1 MTSSIFL
8 SNMELTYKHTKIYDW
23 VGDDE
28 LRNSIMKGIDEIEKS
43 NLLQKKSGYES
54 GMSVI
59 YGWQDSR
66 ERYKD
71 ANLPDGTGV
80 EIKKDKTS
88 RFIVD
93 AIRYAEMH
101 NCTTTEAVDA
111 QSGIH
116 LFINYKNGKT
126 DEITRI
132 MIVPNWMVVRM
143 VIENKEEAD
152 MFLMLNRNREE
163 KNQTLNCQAY
173 LKVAE
178 MIKTFNEM

>member
-1 MTSSIFL
+1 
-8 SNMELTYKHTKIYDW
+8 MELTYKHTKIYDW

-28 LRNSIMKGIDEIEKS
+28 LRSSIMKGIDEIEKS
-43 NLLQKKSGYES
+43 NLLEKKSCYEKK
-54 GMSVI
+54 MCEI
-59 YGWQDSR
+59 FGWRHVDA
-66 ERYKD
+66 RYHD
-71 ANLPDGTGV
+71 AVLLNGTIT
-80 EIKKDKTS
+80 EIKKDQS
-88 RFIVD
+88 LRFIVD

-101 NCTTTEAVDA
+101 NGTTTKAVDA
-111 QSGIH
+111 RDGIH
-116 LFINYKNGKT
+116 LFINFKKGET
-126 DEITRI
+126 HEITRI

-173 LKVAE
+173 LKVVE

>member
-1 MTSSIFL
+1 
-8 SNMELTYKHTKIYDW
+8 MELTYKHTKIYDW
-23 VGDDE
+23 VGNDE
-28 LRNSIMKGIDEIEKS
+28 LRTSIMKGIDEIEKS
-43 NLLQKKSGYES
+43 NLLQKKSGYEP

-59 YGWQDSR
+59 CGWQDSR
-66 ERYKD
+66 GRYKD
-71 ANLPDGTGV
+71 AVIPDGTILEV
-80 EIKKDKTS
+80 KKDKTS

-101 NCTTTEAVDA
+101 NGTTTEAVDA
-111 QSGIH
+111 RCGIH
-116 LFINYKNGKT
+116 LFINFKNGET
-126 DEITRI
+126 HEITRI

-152 MFLMLNRNREE
+152 MFLVLNRNREE
-163 KNQTLNCQAY
+163 KNQSLNCQAY